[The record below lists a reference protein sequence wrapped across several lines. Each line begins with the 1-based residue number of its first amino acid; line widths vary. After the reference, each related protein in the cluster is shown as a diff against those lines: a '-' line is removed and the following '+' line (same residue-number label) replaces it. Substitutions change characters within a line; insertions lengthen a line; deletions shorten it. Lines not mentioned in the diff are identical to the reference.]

1 VLARLVKAGRRAGG
15 SGRRVSAQS
24 RKAQTKGE
32 SRRLRCIGIL
42 TRRQPL
48 RVGDTRPV
56 GALAALSLICSALED
71 EQVAMPELTIVKVQK
86 ILYGNC

>member
-1 VLARLVKAGRRAGG
+1 MLARLVKAGRRAGG
-15 SGRRVSAQS
+15 SGRRAQS